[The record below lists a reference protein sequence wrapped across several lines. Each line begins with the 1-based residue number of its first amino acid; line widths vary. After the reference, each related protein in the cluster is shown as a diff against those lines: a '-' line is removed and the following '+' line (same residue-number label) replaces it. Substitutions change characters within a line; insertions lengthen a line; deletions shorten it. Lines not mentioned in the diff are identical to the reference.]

1 MTTMLDKAQTA
12 IASYCAPLGIS
23 TIREER
29 LAIAR
34 AALQAIRDEFSKP
47 LAYEHHGVRT
57 AVGMTAFRCIRQLDQ
72 QHGKLSGGF
81 RDHDDLTAADAIIP
95 AMLTAILEEKP
106 E

>member
-1 MTTMLDKAQTA
+1 MNTMLDKAQTA

-34 AALQAIRDEFSKP
+34 ATLQAIREVDERSSVF
-47 LAYEHHGVRT
+47 YDG
-57 AVGMTAFRCIRQLDQ
+57 
-72 QHGKLSGGF
+72 LSAMGGYN
-81 RDHDDLTAADAIIP
+81 DSGP
-95 AMLTAILEEKP
+95 VEPWQAMIDAILEEKP